1 MITKDVRNQIKGYLE
16 GFIQGMIDEATDN
29 GFDPK
34 KLRPIREASKKGD
47 LKPFTNRY
55 FLMAC

>member
-16 GFIQGMIDEATDN
+16 GFIQGMIDGATDN

-34 KLRPIREASKKGD
+34 KLRPVRESSKKGVYC
-47 LKPFTNRY
+47 LKNNI
-55 FLMAC
+55 

>member
-1 MITKDVRNQIKGYLE
+1 MINKETRNTIKGYLE
-16 GFIQGMIDEATDN
+16 GFIQGMIEEATDN

-47 LKPFTNRY
+47 
-55 FLMAC
+55 